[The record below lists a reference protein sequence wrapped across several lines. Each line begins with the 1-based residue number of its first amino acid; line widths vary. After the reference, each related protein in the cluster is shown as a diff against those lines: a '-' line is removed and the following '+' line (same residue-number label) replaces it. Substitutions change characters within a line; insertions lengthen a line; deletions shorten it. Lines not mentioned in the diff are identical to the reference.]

1 MRAHEFIVE
10 FVSPE
15 ELEKVEKFADNQWK
29 KAGVDVDF
37 SRHFGD
43 RVNDERNGKPISAA
57 ELVRIFKKE
66 YERNAK
72 PIAQMSDPEAVMV
85 DKGTDINIPFALNPM
100 YNKKNMVAKTVMR
113 KPNFHTPDKEFVV
126 NDRNSQ

>member
-1 MRAHEFIVE
+1 MRAKEFITE
-10 FVSPE
+10 FVNTD
-15 ELEKVEKFADNQWK
+15 ELSKVEKFADSLWK
-29 KAGVDVDF
+29 KAGIDVDF
-37 SRHFGD
+37 SKHFGD

-72 PIAQMSDPEAVMV
+72 PIAKMDEPEGVMK
-85 DKGTDINIPFALNPM
+85 DRGTDINVPFALNPM

-113 KPNFHTPDKEFVV
+113 KPDFYTPDKEFVV
-126 NDRNSQ
+126 SEDK

>member
-1 MRAHEFIVE
+1 MRAQEFVTE
-10 FVSPE
+10 FVSTD
-15 ELEKVEKFADNQWK
+15 ELEKVEKFADTLWK

-43 RVNDERNGKPISAA
+43 RVNDERNTKPISAA

-72 PIAQMSDPEAVMV
+72 AIAKMDEPEAVMK
-85 DKGTDINIPFALNPM
+85 DRGTDINVPFALNPM
-100 YNKKNMVAKTVMR
+100 YNKKHMVAKTVMR
-113 KPNFHTPDKEFVV
+113 KPNFHTSNPEFVV
-126 NDRNSQ
+126 SETQK